1 MPSSPDLPGLLGEG
15 SWPSSPLQPSSELPG
30 TQGVLVAKTALEDG
44 QRALCCTPSSP
55 PGLVRGLRSL
65 RGSSAQPEL
74 VGQVPAP
81 RSGVFA
87 PPSGSDLQPPPP
99 PRPTLATRPWAAV
112 TLSMSPTSWCG
123 LGVRPECRPG
133 LPRVRH
139 DSPPSLHPH
148 TWKAPQRR
156 CPQTQGGG
164 RCLHTDHPPAAGP
177 PHGST
182 HTPRACARPAPST
195 GWRGAAETLRPTS
208 CIRLESPGAE
218 AVFLA
223 RPGRGWGPDG
233 GGRWCAAADPVRSL
247 GDRETVRALPWEVS
261 LYLQRSLTQGGMP
274 SQVGH
279 EAAWGSHTP
288 RPQTCPFARQGRC
301 RPHPGEGWCPHRL
314 PGHGEIT
321 ATPPEAAPRAGPGQ
335 LLASLR
341 PCPTGGPAPPSHTWT
356 PVT

>member
-139 DSPPSLHPH
+139 GSPPSLHPH

-279 EAAWGSHTP
+279 EAALALTHPGLRPVHLHGRAGVGHTP
-288 RPQTCPFARQGRC
+288 GRAGAPTDFQGTGKS
-301 RPHPGEGWCPHRL
+301 RPHPRRPPQGLVQDSCWHPSGRVQQGGRPRPRT
-314 PGHGEIT
+314 PGL
-321 ATPPEAAPRAGPGQ
+321 Q
-335 LLASLR
+335 
-341 PCPTGGPAPPSHTWT
+341 
-356 PVT
+356 